1 MKIAF
6 IGGGNMASA
15 MIHGLLSSTQ
25 ATGANA
31 RASAR
36 IEATTLVAAAASSA
50 SHSMAVVEPY
60 APAREVLLKQ
70 ALPSLQVFADSASA
84 AAAGSLDADIVILA
98 VKPQVMPEVAQG
110 LAPYAKQQ
118 LFLSVAAGIRM
129 KDLSRWLG
137 GHQRLVRAMPNTP
150 ALIGMGIAGVTA
162 FPGVTEAEKALAEA
176 LLKSVGEV
184 VWIDDE
190 NMIDA
195 VTAVSGSGPAYVFL
209 VLEAMQAAGEKLGL
223 SSEQAAMLAKHTVRG
238 AAELAQRSNEQPSVL
253 RERVTSK
260 GGTTAA
266 ALAVMNSHGLV
277 DIFAEALQA
286 AQARG
291 AQMGEEFGRGG

>member
-15 MIHGLLSSTQ
+15 MIHGLLNSAKNSEAPT
-25 ATGANA
+25 TG
-31 RASAR
+31 
-36 IEATTLVAAAASSA
+36 VAASSA
-50 SHSMAVVEPY
+50 PGQTAAPAGLHSITVIEPY

-70 ALPSLQVFADSASA
+70 ALPSLQVYADAANA
-84 AAAGSLDADIVILA
+84 AAAGGLDADIVILA
-98 VKPQVMPEVAQG
+98 VKPQVMAEVAQG
-110 LAPYAKQQ
+110 LAPFTKQQ

-129 KDLSRWLG
+129 RDLSRWLG

-150 ALIGMGIAGVTA
+150 ALIGMGITGVTA
-162 FPGVTEAEKALAEA
+162 FPGVTAAERALAET

-190 NMIDA
+190 NKIDA
-195 VTAVSGSGPAYVFL
+195 VTALSGSGPAYVFL

-223 SSEQAAMLAKHTVRG
+223 TTEQAATLARHTVRG
-238 AAELAQRSNEQPSVL
+238 AAELAQRSDEPPSIL

-277 DIFAEALQA
+277 EIFVEALQA

-291 AQMGEEFGRGG
+291 AQMGEEFGRGV

>member
-15 MIHGLLSSTQ
+15 MIHGLLNGTKITDAP
-25 ATGANA
+25 ATGASITG
-31 RASAR
+31 ASA
-36 IEATTLVAAAASSA
+36 IGAAGA
-50 SHSMAVVEPY
+50 SHTIAVIEPY
-60 APAREVLLKQ
+60 APARDELLKQ
-70 ALPSLQVFADSASA
+70 ALPSLRVFADAASA
-84 AAAGSLDADIVILA
+84 AAAGGLDADIVILA
-98 VKPQVMPEVAQG
+98 VKPQVMAEVAQG
-110 LAPYAKQQ
+110 LAPFVKQQ

-162 FPGVTEAEKALAEA
+162 FPGVSEAEKALAEA

-190 NMIDA
+190 SKIDA

-223 SSEQAAMLAKHTVRG
+223 STEQAALLARHTVRG
-238 AAELAQRSNEQPSVL
+238 AAELAQRSDESPTVL

-266 ALAVMNSHGLV
+266 ALAVMNSHGLIE
-277 DIFAEALQA
+277 IFVEALQA
-286 AQARG
+286 ARARG
-291 AQMGEEFGRGG
+291 AQMGEEFGREA

>member
-15 MIHGLLSSTQ
+15 MIHGLLSSTPTAQ
-25 ATGANA
+25 
-31 RASAR
+31 
-36 IEATTLVAAAASSA
+36 
-50 SHSMAVVEPY
+50 HSITVVEPY
-60 APAREVLLKQ
+60 APTRELLIEL
-70 ALPSLQVFADSASA
+70 ALPSVQAFADTARA
-84 AAAGSLDADIVILA
+84 AAAGGLDADIVILA
-98 VKPQVMPEVAQG
+98 VKPQVMAEVAQG
-110 LAPYAKQQ
+110 LAPYVKQQ
-118 LFLSVAAGIRM
+118 LVLSVAAGIRM

-162 FPGVTEAEKALAEA
+162 FPGVTPAQKALAEA

-184 VWIDDE
+184 VWIEDE
-190 NMIDA
+190 AKIDA

-209 VLEAMQAAGEKLGL
+209 VLEAMQAAGEKMGL
-223 SSEQAAMLAKHTVRG
+223 STQQAATLARHTVRG
-238 AAELAQRSNEQPSVL
+238 AAELAQRSDEAPSVL

-266 ALAVMNSHGLV
+266 ALAVMNSHGLIE
-277 DIFAEALQA
+277 IFAEALQA

-291 AQMGEEFGRGG
+291 AQMGEEFGRGT

>member
-15 MIHGLLSSTQ
+15 MIHGLLNS
-25 ATGANA
+25 AKAAEAKNPGAP
-31 RASAR
+31 SAP
-36 IEATTLVAAAASSA
+36 
-50 SHSMAVVEPY
+50 HSIAVVEPY
-60 APAREVLLKQ
+60 APARDVFLKQ
-70 ALPSLQVFADSASA
+70 ALPSLQVFADAASA
-84 AAAGSLDADIVILA
+84 AATGGLDADIIILA
-98 VKPQVMPEVAQG
+98 VKPQVMAEVAQG

-118 LFLSVAAGIRM
+118 VFLSVAAGIRM

-162 FPGVTEAEKALAEA
+162 FPGVTPAEKALAET

-190 NMIDA
+190 NKIDA

-209 VLEAMQAAGEKLGL
+209 VIEAMQAAGEKLGL
-223 SSEQAAMLAKHTVRG
+223 TSGQAALLARHTVRG
-238 AAELAQRSNEQPSVL
+238 AAELAQRSDEPPSIL

-277 DIFAEALQA
+277 EIFVEALQA

-291 AQMGEEFGRGG
+291 AQMGEEFGRVA